1 MNAQKWVAI
10 WGSSPSISEP
20 HPARYTKD
28 ITLRYVLRAMLDGE
42 KIRLHLSNLGGQE
55 DVVIPR
61 VYVAPVT
68 QGSDTDESRMLP
80 VTFGG
85 DFACKMAAGESV
97 ESDIVELPLKRGQDY
112 AVSLY
117 LGDMTLLASGTK
129 DTGPLCRAFFAEGD
143 FAACSQLD
151 PFYTAPMN
159 IFYFLTGVDALCR
172 EDCHALVCFGDSIT
186 AQSWPDYLM
195 LRVLR
200 DGPENLSVIRRGIG
214 GSRVLRSYQH
224 LLIRHYG
231 QKGAD
236 RFERE
241 VAAAG
246 ADRVIVLHGVND
258 LIHPDGSLFRP
269 WSDLPT
275 AQELID
281 GLRYY
286 VQRGHALGLKVY
298 LATILSIKGWHTY
311 NAQREEIRHAVNAW
325 IRTQTEADGVVDFD
339 TVTRETADPDLRRPD
354 CDSGDHLHPSLEG
367 AQRMAESVPVEYL
380 K

>member
-1 MNAQKWVAI
+1 
-10 WGSSPSISEP
+10 
-20 HPARYTKD
+20 
-28 ITLRYVLRAMLDGE
+28 
-42 KIRLHLSNLGGQE
+42 
-55 DVVIPR
+55 
-61 VYVAPVT
+61 
-68 QGSDTDESRMLP
+68 
-80 VTFGG
+80 
-85 DFACKMAAGESV
+85 
-97 ESDIVELPLKRGQDY
+97 
-112 AVSLY
+112 
-117 LGDMTLLASGTK
+117 
-129 DTGPLCRAFFAEGD
+129 
-143 FAACSQLD
+143 
-151 PFYTAPMN
+151 MN

-224 LLIRHYG
+224 VLIRHYG

-286 VQRGHALGLKVY
+286 VQRGHELGLKVY

-367 AQRMAESVPVEYL
+367 AQRMAESVPAEYL

>member
-20 HPARYTKD
+20 HPARYAKD

-42 KIRLHLSNLGGQE
+42 KIRLHLSNLGGHE

-85 DFACKMAAGESV
+85 DFPCRMAAGESV

-159 IFYFLTGVDALCR
+159 IFYFLTGVDALCS

-224 LLIRHYG
+224 VLIRHYG

-286 VQRGHALGLKVY
+286 VQRGHELGLKVY

-339 TVTRETADPDLRRPD
+339 TVTREAADPDLRCPD

-367 AQRMAESVPVEYL
+367 AQRMAESVPAEYL

>member
-20 HPARYTKD
+20 HPARYAKN

-129 DTGPLCRAFFAEGD
+129 DTGPLCRAFFAEGN

-224 LLIRHYG
+224 VLIRHYG
-231 QKGAD
+231 KRA
-236 RFERE
+236 RI
-241 VAAAG
+241 ASSAK
-246 ADRVIVLHGVND
+246 
-258 LIHPDGSLFRP
+258 
-269 WSDLPT
+269 LP
-275 AQELID
+275 L
-281 GLRYY
+281 
-286 VQRGHALGLKVY
+286 
-298 LATILSIKGWHTY
+298 
-311 NAQREEIRHAVNAW
+311 
-325 IRTQTEADGVVDFD
+325 
-339 TVTRETADPDLRRPD
+339 
-354 CDSGDHLHPSLEG
+354 LEPTG
-367 AQRMAESVPVEYL
+367 
-380 K
+380 

>member
-10 WGSSPSISEP
+10 WGSSPSIAEP
-20 HPARYTKD
+20 HPARYAKD

-42 KIRLHLSNLGGQE
+42 KLRLHLSNLGGHE
-55 DVVIPR
+55 DVVIPS

-68 QGSDTDESRMLP
+68 QGSDTD
-80 VTFGG
+80 
-85 DFACKMAAGESV
+85 FACRMAAGESV
-97 ESDIVELPLKRGQDY
+97 ESDIIELPLKRGQDY

-129 DTGPLCRAFFAEGD
+129 DTGPLCRAFFAEGN

-159 IFYFLTGVDALCR
+159 IFYFLTGVDALCS

-224 LLIRHYG
+224 VLIRHYG

-241 VAAAG
+241 AASAG

-286 VQRGHALGLKVY
+286 VQRGHELGLKVY

-339 TVTRETADPDLRRPD
+339 AVTRETADPDLRRPD

-367 AQRMAESVPVEYL
+367 AQRMAESVPAEYL

>member
-20 HPARYTKD
+20 HPARYAKN

-129 DTGPLCRAFFAEGD
+129 DTGPLCRAFFAEGN

-159 IFYFLTGVDALCR
+159 IF
-172 EDCHALVCFGDSIT
+172 
-186 AQSWPDYLM
+186 
-195 LRVLR
+195 
-200 DGPENLSVIRRGIG
+200 
-214 GSRVLRSYQH
+214 
-224 LLIRHYG
+224 
-231 QKGAD
+231 
-236 RFERE
+236 
-241 VAAAG
+241 
-246 ADRVIVLHGVND
+246 
-258 LIHPDGSLFRP
+258 
-269 WSDLPT
+269 
-275 AQELID
+275 
-281 GLRYY
+281 
-286 VQRGHALGLKVY
+286 
-298 LATILSIKGWHTY
+298 
-311 NAQREEIRHAVNAW
+311 
-325 IRTQTEADGVVDFD
+325 
-339 TVTRETADPDLRRPD
+339 
-354 CDSGDHLHPSLEG
+354 
-367 AQRMAESVPVEYL
+367 
-380 K
+380 